1 MRRKL
6 SALGGVA
13 AIALLATAMLAA
25 PAGAKT
31 KTKTK
36 TLSNATPV
44 AIPDAGPPP
53 DEIPGAVFDDIG
65 IGKKGIVKD
74 INVGVQITH
83 PDTSELELWLLK
95 GDEPI
100 PLSLNNSGPGADDDN
115 FGSGTGCVGGMT
127 VFDGAAPLRLFNANN
142 PFDGSFRPDAD
153 DLPLGVYNGGQLKG
167 TWRLLVIDE
176 SNLQTGTIT
185 CFQLTARYKKQ

>member
-6 SALGGVA
+6 GVFGGIA
-13 AIALLATAMLAA
+13 AIALLAATILAA

-31 KTKTK
+31 KTKT
-36 TLSNATPV
+36 LSNATPV
-44 AIPDAGPPP
+44 PIPDAGPPP
-53 DEIPGAVFDDIG
+53 NEIPGAVFDDIG

-83 PDTSELELWLLK
+83 TDTADLELWLLK
-95 GDEPI
+95 GDLPI

-115 FGSGTGCVGGMT
+115 YGSGTGCVGGMT
-127 VFDGAAPLRLFNANN
+127 VFDGAAPLQTFAVTN
-142 PFDGSFRPDAD
+142 PFDGSFRPEQDT
-153 DLPLGVYNGGQLKG
+153 LPLGVYNGQQVKG

-176 SNLQTGTIT
+176 DNLDTGTIT
-185 CFQLTARYKKQ
+185 CFQLTAKYKKQ